1 MSMSLARGAI
11 NNALLT
17 WLVMLGC
24 LLGGWWGF
32 NAVGRLE
39 DPAFSIKEVVVIT
52 QYPGADSEQ
61 VAREVSEP
69 LETALQQMSEVKE
82 IRSTNRPGV
91 SVINVEVQD
100 TFDGSQLPAI
110 WADLRNRVA
119 DAALNLN
126 AGVGTPWVNDKFGD
140 VFGVY
145 YAVTAQGYTDAEIH
159 DIGRFLRREL
169 LVVDG
174 VANVEVASLP
184 QEAIF
189 VDVDLPV
196 AYNMGVSPAYLQRT
210 VQMADSVTPSGQVDV
225 NGKVQRLQIADG
237 SDTLG
242 SITDLSIGTSGG
254 VIKLVDVAHI
264 SRGRVDH
271 PAQIIRYNGV
281 EAFTLGVAGLNDRNI
296 VEVGLRVEERL
307 AELKQDLPVGV
318 EISPIYEQHRVVD
331 EASNA
336 FLVNLGMSVGIV
348 VVVLAIF
355 MGWRAAVVVGVT
367 LLLTVVGT
375 LFFMAIFSIEM
386 ERISLGALI
395 IAMGM
400 LVDNAIVVAE
410 GMQIAMAHGKT
421 SRQAAYDIGGKTQF
435 PLLGATV
442 IGIMAF
448 SGIGLS
454 PDATGEFLF
463 SLFACI
469 GISLMLSWI
478 LAMTATPLL
487 AHYFFKTG
495 NDTSDEA
502 EAYSGFFFRS
512 YARSLRLSLRLRWL
526 VAMALGA
533 LTVVCF
539 IGFGQVKQQFF
550 PNSNTPIFFVHYKL
564 PQGTSIGKTSE
575 EMAKLEDWFA
585 KRDDIVSTATFVGQG
600 ASRFILTY
608 GPEPSDPSYGFMI
621 VRTETR
627 DEIPPIIEE
636 LRTFAAG
643 TFAEGMFR
651 TERLVFGPGG
661 GAQVEVRFSGRD
673 PNVLRA
679 LAEEAMGVMQEQGK
693 DLRKLRTDWH
703 EREITLRPRFATD
716 RAETAG
722 ISRDDVAT
730 ALLTGTQGIQT
741 GVLKDGSRQVPIYVR
756 AGYREDL
763 PISQMVVFSQVSNQF
778 VPLEQVIDGWD
789 PVPQDTILK
798 RLNRVP
804 TITIQA
810 GISDDVTAVEARAD
824 IVAAIEAIDLP
835 PGYRMEWGGEF
846 EASGD
851 AQAALGATLPVTFLV
866 MVLISVVL
874 FGALRQPLVIWLL
887 VPMSVNG
894 VALGL
899 LGTGLPFSFTALL
912 GLLSLSGMLIKNGIV
927 LVEEIDLVRAEGV
940 PLEDAIVKASVSRIR
955 PVFLAAATTILG
967 MLPLLS
973 DAFFASMAVTIM
985 GGLAFA
991 SILTLVAA
999 PVFYMMFYNRE
1010 EKRKVAAAQA
1020 A

>member
-1 MSMSLARGAI
+1 MSLARGAI

-196 AYNMGVSPAYLQRT
+196 AYNMGVSPSYLQRT

-824 IVAAIEAIDLP
+824 IVAAIEAIELP
-835 PGYRMEWGGEF
+835 PGYKMEWGGEF

>member
-1 MSMSLARGAI
+1 MSLARGAI

-39 DPAFSIKEVVVIT
+39 DPAFSIKEAVVIT
-52 QYPGADSEQ
+52 QYPGADAAQ

-69 LETALQQMSEVKE
+69 LETALQQMSELKE

-91 SVINVEVQD
+91 STINVTIKDTYRADDLPEV
-100 TFDGSQLPAI
+100 
-110 WADLRNRVA
+110 WADLRNRVT
-119 DAALNLN
+119 DAARDLNS
-126 AGVGTPWVNDKFGD
+126 GVQTPMVNDNFGD

-145 YAVTAQGYTDAEIH
+145 YAVTASGYTDAEIH
-159 DIGRFLRREL
+159 DIATFLRREL

-174 VANVEVASLP
+174 VANVDVSGLP
-184 QEAIF
+184 EEALFI
-189 VDVDLPV
+189 DVTLPV
-196 AYNMGVSPAYLQRT
+196 MYNLGLNPGLLQ
-210 VQMADSVTPSGQVDV
+210 QAIQGADTTAPSGQVD
-225 NGKVQRLQIADG
+225 NQGEGQRLQIADG
-237 SDTLG
+237 SG
-242 SITDLSIGTSGG
+242 SVEEISNLSIGTPGG
-254 VIKLVDVAHI
+254 VIKLEDVA
-264 SRGRVDH
+264 SLTRGRVDH
-271 PAQIIRYNGV
+271 PGQIIRHDGV

-296 VEVGLRVEERL
+296 VEVGMMVESRL
-307 AELKQDLPVGV
+307 NELKADLPVGV

-331 EASNA
+331 TASND
-336 FLVNLGMSVGIV
+336 FLVNLAMSVAIV
-348 VVVLAIF
+348 VVVLAVF
-355 MGWRAAVVVGVT
+355 MGWRAAIVVGAT

-375 LFFMAIFSIEM
+375 VFFMAIFSIEM
-386 ERISLGALI
+386 ERISLGAMI

-410 GMQIAMAHGKT
+410 GMQIAMVHGRT
-421 SRQAAYDIGGKTQF
+421 SRQAAYDIGDKTQF

-448 SGIGLS
+448 AGIGLS

-478 LAMTATPLL
+478 LAMTVTPLL

-495 NDTSDEA
+495 DDTDDEFD
-502 EAYSGFFFRS
+502 AYSGAFFRL
-512 YARSLRLSLRLRWL
+512 YAWSLRLALRLRWL
-526 VAMALGA
+526 VVMGLVA

-539 IGFGQVKQQFF
+539 VGFGQVKQQFF

-564 PQGTSIGKTSE
+564 PQGATIGQASD
-575 EMAKLEDWFA
+575 EMSKLEAWLSQREEVVA
-585 KRDDIVSTATFVGQG
+585 TTAFIGQG
-600 ASRFILTY
+600 AARFILTY
-608 GPEPSDPSYGFMI
+608 APEQADPSYAFAM
-621 VRTETR
+621 VRTETL
-627 DEIPPIIEE
+627 DEIPALVED
-636 LRTFAAG
+636 LRTFAG
-643 TFAEGMFR
+643 ENLVEGMFR

-673 PNVLRA
+673 PDVLRA
-679 LAEEAMGVMQEQGK
+679 LSEQAMQVMQTDGQH
-693 DLRKLRTDWH
+693 LRKLRTDWH
-703 EREITLRPRFATD
+703 EREIVLRPIYATD
-716 RAETAG
+716 RAQTAG
-722 ISRDDVAT
+722 VSRDNIAT
-730 ALLTGTQGIQT
+730 ALLTGTQGIRT

-756 AGYREDL
+756 AGYQEQL
-763 PISQMVVFSQVSNQF
+763 PISQMVVFSQTAGQF
-778 VPLEQVIDGWD
+778 LPLEQVIDGWE
-789 PVPQDTILK
+789 PVAQDTIIK
-798 RLNRVP
+798 RRDRVS

-810 GISDDVTAVEARAD
+810 GINDDVTATEARAD
-824 IVAAIEAIDLP
+824 IIAGIEAIPLP
-835 PGYRMEWGGEF
+835 TGYKMEWGGEF
-846 EASGD
+846 ESSGD
-851 AQAALGATLPVTFLV
+851 AQAALGGTLPVTFLI

-874 FGALRQPLVIWLL
+874 FGALRQPIVIWLL

-894 VALGL
+894 VVIGL

-927 LVEEIDLVRAEGV
+927 LVEEIDLVRAEG
-940 PLEDAIVKASVSRIR
+940 LRLDEAIVKASVSRIR

-967 MLPLLS
+967 MVPLLT

-991 SILTLVAA
+991 SVLTLVAA
-999 PVFYMMFYNRE
+999 PVLYMIFYR
-1010 EKRKVAAAQA
+1010 RDDSRPVVAQI
-1020 A
+1020 